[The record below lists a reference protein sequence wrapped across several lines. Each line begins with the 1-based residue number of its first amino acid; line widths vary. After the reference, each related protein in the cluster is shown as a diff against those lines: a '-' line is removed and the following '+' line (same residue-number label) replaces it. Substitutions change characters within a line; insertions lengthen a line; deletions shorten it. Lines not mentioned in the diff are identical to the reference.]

1 MTDRSEQDAGDEGEQ
16 LTLVPVP
23 VAARRTPRRGP
34 AADRPAAPDAPVA
47 TVLVDTP
54 LAHLDRPFE
63 YLVPADLDADAR
75 PGARVRVRFSGRDH
89 DGFLLARGDVAEHAG
104 RLAPLR
110 RVVSPE
116 PVLTPQVARAAREV
130 ADHYAGSLAD
140 VLRLAVPP
148 RHARAEGSVPPPV
161 PEQGAGGGS
170 APAPV
175 DDGPP
180 SAPVD
185 HGSPP
190 DDAWSEHPAGP
201 ALLRRLAAGESPSA
215 AWLALP
221 ARPASRGWPV
231 ALAQAVAAT
240 RRSGRGAVV
249 VVPDHRD
256 VARVVPQVER
266 LLGDGSCV
274 QLTADLG
281 PEARYRAFLAVLRGH
296 ARVVVGTRSA
306 AWAPVRDPG
315 LFVCWDD
322 GDDLHQEPRAPYPHV
337 REILRVRARVE
348 GAGLLVG
355 GLGRSV
361 ELQAWVER
369 GELPDVVAARGTV
382 RAAAPAVVVAG
393 EGHQQDRDTAAR
405 TARIPS
411 VAWRALRDGL
421 EHGPVLVQ
429 VPRQGYVVSL
439 ACQDCRAPV
448 RCSRCEGPVGIG
460 GGGRTPSCRWCGT
473 AARVGVGTECR
484 ACGSTRL
491 RSAGVGDRRTAEE
504 LGRAFPS
511 VRVISSGGQHVV
523 AQVDDTPALVV
534 ATPGAEP
541 WAPGGYR
548 AVALLDAWRL
558 LDRAALDAGVE
569 ALRRWTA
576 AAGLARPAE
585 DARGATRVVLCG
597 APPHAGVP
605 AVEALVRW
613 DPGHLASAELADRTA
628 LGLPPARRHVAVRGA
643 ARGVEEVVRAL
654 VAEGHTALGRPVGGD
669 EGEAQAFV
677 REGGGTTTASGR
689 LSADVR
695 AVRASRSARK
705 ADEAVRTVL
714 DPGDGLL

>member
-1 MTDRSEQDAGDEGEQ
+1 MTDRSGAAEDAGEQ
-16 LTLVPVP
+16 LALVPVP
-23 VAARRTPRRGP
+23 VARRRAPSRAP
-34 AADRPAAPDAPVA
+34 VAERPTATAAPVA
-47 TVLVDTP
+47 TVVVDTP

-63 YLVPADLDADAR
+63 YLVPAELDDEAR
-75 PGARVRVRFSGRDH
+75 PGARVRVRFAGRDH
-89 DGFLLARGDVAEHAG
+89 DGFLLARHDVAEHTG

-116 PVLTPQVARAAREV
+116 PVLTPSVAAAAREV
-130 ADHYAGSLAD
+130 ADHYGGSLAD

-148 RHARAEGSVPPPV
+148 RHARAERGVSPGPAEDGRVDPADADPTARDRGTLG
-161 PEQGAGGGS
+161 GAW
-170 APAPV
+170 AAY
-175 DDGPP
+175 
-180 SAPVD
+180 
-185 HGSPP
+185 
-190 DDAWSEHPAGP
+190 PAGP

-221 ARPASRGWPV
+221 AQPHGRGWAT
-231 ALAQAVAAT
+231 ALAEVVAAT
-240 RRSGRGAVV
+240 WRSGRSAVV

-256 VARVVPQVER
+256 VARLVPEVEA
-266 LLGDGSCV
+266 LVGEGECV

-281 PEARYRAFLAVLRGH
+281 PEARYRAFLTVLRGH

-306 AWAPVRDPG
+306 AWAPVRDAG
-315 LFVCWDD
+315 LFACWDD
-322 GDDLHQEPRAPYPHV
+322 GDDLHHEPRAPYPHV
-337 REILRVRARVE
+337 REVLRVRARTE

-361 ELQAWVER
+361 ELQSWVER
-369 GELPDVVAARGTV
+369 GELPDVSAARGTV
-382 RAAAPAVVVAG
+382 RAVAPAVVVAG
-393 EGHQQDRDTAAR
+393 EGHQQDRDAAAR
-405 TARIPS
+405 SARIPS
-411 VAWRALRDGL
+411 VAWRALREGL

-439 ACQDCRAPV
+439 SCQECRAPV

-460 GGGRTPSCRWCGT
+460 GGGRTPACRWCGT
-473 AARVGVGTECR
+473 PARAGQACR
-484 ACGSTRL
+484 SCGSSRL
-491 RSAGVGDRRTAEE
+491 RSAGLGEQRTAEE

-523 AQVDDTPALVV
+523 ARVDDAPALVV

-541 WAPGGYR
+541 WAPSGYH

-558 LDRAALDAGVE
+558 LDRATIDAGVE

-576 AAGLARPAE
+576 AAGLVRPT
-585 DARGATRVVLCG
+585 GAGGASAARVVLCG

-613 DPGHLASAELADRTA
+613 DPVGLATRELADRTA
-628 LGLPPARRHVAVRGA
+628 LGLPPARRHAAVRGP
-643 ARGVEEVVRAL
+643 ARAVDEVVEAL
-654 VAEGHTALGRPVGGD
+654 GAAGHVVLGRPLAD
-669 EGEAQAFV
+669 ERDEAQVLV
-677 REGGGTTTASGR
+677 REGDAGDGDPPGSLAAG
-689 LSADVR
+689 VR

-705 ADEAVRTVL
+705 ADEVVRAVL